1 MTKKRLPYKDL
12 LRQREKKLFVGR
24 EEESVLLLGNS
35 ERC

>member
-1 MTKKRLPYKDL
+1 MTKKGLPYSGL

-24 EEESVLLLGNS
+24 EEESVLLGSS

>member
-12 LRQREKKLFVGR
+12 LRQREKKLFVGW
-24 EEESVLLLGNS
+24 EEESVLLGNR